1 MNEPKTD
8 LMVGVVDVVGV
19 EMALELFKVS
29 STYKISFTDE
39 KSLPRLSSASFQY
52 SIVLNNRMI
61 VFGTFAFRA
70 FSVPH
75 PKL

>member
-29 STYKISFTDE
+29 SSYKSPSAN
-39 KSLPRLSSASFQY
+39 KKAYLALVPRLLNTYF
-52 SIVLNNRMI
+52 IVLNNSP
-61 VFGTFAFRA
+61 G
-70 FSVPH
+70 
-75 PKL
+75 